1 MTFTGLNSVHGAH
14 WAIQPTLLTSR
25 FSAPLGQPM
34 RAAISPF
41 AADLGCTDSD
51 RPDSTRSSVD
61 DSDEHDDEATVRA
74 WADDIAE
81 RVVNLW
87 TGRAEV
93 TPIASTLREA
103 GERSRG
109 QKRRS

>member
-1 MTFTGLNSVHGAH
+1 MS
-14 WAIQPTLLTSR
+14 
-25 FSAPLGQPM
+25 
-34 RAAISPF
+34 AAISPF
-41 AADLGCTDSD
+41 AADTGCTVGDG
-51 RPDSTRSSVD
+51 PDLTRSSVD
-61 DSDEHDDEATVRA
+61 DDDYEDEATVRA

-93 TPIASTLREA
+93 TPIASTLREV

-109 QKRRS
+109 HKRRK

>member
-1 MTFTGLNSVHGAH
+1 M
-14 WAIQPTLLTSR
+14 
-25 FSAPLGQPM
+25 
-34 RAAISPF
+34 
-41 AADLGCTDSD
+41 
-51 RPDSTRSSVD
+51 D
-61 DSDEHDDEATVRA
+61 DSDEYDDEATVRA

-109 QKRRS
+109 HKRRA

>member
-1 MTFTGLNSVHGAH
+1 M
-14 WAIQPTLLTSR
+14 
-25 FSAPLGQPM
+25 SA
-34 RAAISPF
+34 ANSPF
-41 AADLGCTDSD
+41 AADAGCTASD
-51 RPDSTRSSVD
+51 GPDLTRSSVD
-61 DSDEHDDEATVRA
+61 DSDEYDDEATVRA

-93 TPIASTLREA
+93 TPIASTLREV

-109 QKRRS
+109 HKRRM

>member
-1 MTFTGLNSVHGAH
+1 MS
-14 WAIQPTLLTSR
+14 
-25 FSAPLGQPM
+25 
-34 RAAISPF
+34 AAIAPF
-41 AADLGCTDSD
+41 AAESGCIDSD

-61 DSDEHDDEATVRA
+61 DSDDAYEDEATVRA

-109 QKRRS
+109 HKRRT

>member
-1 MTFTGLNSVHGAH
+1 M
-14 WAIQPTLLTSR
+14 
-25 FSAPLGQPM
+25 SA
-34 RAAISPF
+34 ANSPF
-41 AADLGCTDSD
+41 AADTGCTASD
-51 RPDSTRSSVD
+51 GPDLTRSSGD

-87 TGRAEV
+87 TGRGEV

-109 QKRRS
+109 HKRHK

>member
-1 MTFTGLNSVHGAH
+1 MS
-14 WAIQPTLLTSR
+14 
-25 FSAPLGQPM
+25 
-34 RAAISPF
+34 AAISPF
-41 AADLGCTDSD
+41 AADSEHTDSD
-51 RPDSTRSSVD
+51 RPDSTRSSLD
-61 DSDEHDDEATVRA
+61 DRDDGDEHDDEATVRA

-109 QKRRS
+109 HKRRS

>member
-1 MTFTGLNSVHGAH
+1 MS
-14 WAIQPTLLTSR
+14 
-25 FSAPLGQPM
+25 
-34 RAAISPF
+34 AAISPF
-41 AADLGCTDSD
+41 AADSARNDGDG
-51 RPDSTRSSVD
+51 PDLKRSSVD
-61 DSDEHDDEATVRA
+61 DSDDYEDEATVRA

-93 TPIASTLREA
+93 TPIASTLREV

-109 QKRRS
+109 HKRHK

>member
-1 MTFTGLNSVHGAH
+1 MS
-14 WAIQPTLLTSR
+14 
-25 FSAPLGQPM
+25 
-34 RAAISPF
+34 AAISPF
-41 AADLGCTDSD
+41 VANSGCTDSEG
-51 RPDSTRSSVD
+51 PDSSRSSVD
-61 DSDEHDDEATVRA
+61 DSDDYEDEATVRA

-93 TPIASTLREA
+93 TPIASTLREV

-109 QKRRS
+109 HKRRS

>member
-1 MTFTGLNSVHGAH
+1 MS
-14 WAIQPTLLTSR
+14 
-25 FSAPLGQPM
+25 
-34 RAAISPF
+34 AAISPF
-41 AADLGCTDSD
+41 AADSGCPDSD
-51 RPDSTRSSVD
+51 GLDLTRPSVD
-61 DSDEHDDEATVRA
+61 DGDEHDDEATMRA

-109 QKRRS
+109 HKRHK

>member
-1 MTFTGLNSVHGAH
+1 M
-14 WAIQPTLLTSR
+14 
-25 FSAPLGQPM
+25 SA
-34 RAAISPF
+34 ANSPF
-41 AADLGCTDSD
+41 AADTGCPASD
-51 RPDSTRSSVD
+51 GPDLTRSSVYD
-61 DSDEHDDEATVRA
+61 DEHDDEATVRA

-109 QKRRS
+109 HKRRV